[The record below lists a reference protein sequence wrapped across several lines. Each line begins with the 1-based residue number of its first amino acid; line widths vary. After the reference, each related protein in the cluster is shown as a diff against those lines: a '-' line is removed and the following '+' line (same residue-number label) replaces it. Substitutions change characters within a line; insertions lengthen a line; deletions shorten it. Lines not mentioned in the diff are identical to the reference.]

1 VNIPFT
7 TTAGFDGETKVNFA
21 GSSSNPN
28 IDVLGVP
35 SVTVSGLAADID
47 GNGRVT
53 GADLL
58 FIDQYLLLR
67 NNPNVDAILQ
77 SSFNLF
83 STETVGATNT
93 TGAALRSAIANGV
106 NRLAFDVDG
115 NGQVT
120 GGDIFLIRQGLLLKN
135 NPNVNTILETT
146 FNLFTSELTGPRN
159 TGAEINAFI
168 SGVLG

>member
-1 VNIPFT
+1 
-7 TTAGFDGETKVNFA
+7 
-21 GSSSNPN
+21 
-28 IDVLGVP
+28 
-35 SVTVSGLAADID
+35 
-47 GNGRVT
+47 VT

-77 SSFNLF
+77 TSFNLF

-93 TGAALRSAIANGV
+93 TGAALRSAIADGV
-106 NRLAFDVDG
+106 NNLDFDVDS

-120 GGDIFLIRQGLLLKN
+120 GGDIFLIRQGLLLRN
-135 NPNVNTILETT
+135 NPNVNAILQTT
-146 FNLFTSELTGPRN
+146 FNLFTSELTGQRN

-168 SGVLG
+168 SDLLLG